1 MQNTLK
7 KIGHVLLKIFII
19 ITSPIWFFWKILFV
33 RKPEKKFKNVSMPKK
48 VFRIVRA
55 PITLPLKFICFMF
68 IISLEIVVIYKVRY
82 SYVTYPLTR
91 SAVYNYYTK
100 GVTKI
105 DSLMGIKPVYAVDIN
120 DHKEEFKKAFSYID
134 KWDLDSKNKMYVA
147 LDAEV
152 TKLSFK
158 FIDDKTTSYILNKF
172 NTDEVF
178 RENMHNIVKNINSL
192 IRRFIRE
199 YPEQVPFD
207 DFDFI
212 INSVASVGSLSVD
225 YRQVLDIAGSI
236 LKFMIKEYNVE
247 ITEMEIPEED
257 INIMIDAATTYSK
270 GKSIKET
277 YDYLNEKYPGSY
289 TQNNTTIESTV
300 IYPN

>member
-1 MQNTLK
+1 MQDTLK
-7 KIGHVLLKIFII
+7 NVGHILLKILII
-19 ITSPIWFFWKILFV
+19 ITFPIWFFWKILFV
-33 RKPEKKFKNVSMPKK
+33 RKPEKKFKNVSMSKK

-68 IISLEIVVIYKVRY
+68 IISLEIVVVYKVRY
-82 SYVTYPLTR
+82 SFATYPLTR
-91 SAVYNYYTK
+91 MAVYNYYTK
-100 GVTKI
+100 GVNKI
-105 DSLMGIKPVYAVDIN
+105 DSLMGIEPVYAVDIN
-120 DHKEEFKKAFSYID
+120 DHKEEFKKAFSFID
-134 KWDLDSKNKMYVA
+134 KWDLNSKNKMYVV

-178 RENMHNIVKNINSL
+178 REDIHNIAKNINSL
-192 IRRFIRE
+192 IKRFIRE

-225 YRQVLDIAGSI
+225 YRQVLDVAGPI
-236 LKFMIKEYNVE
+236 LKWIIKEYNVE
-247 ITEMEIPEED
+247 ITETEIPED
-257 INIMIDAATTYSK
+257 ALNMMIDAMTVYSK

-277 YDYLNEKYPGSY
+277 YDYLNEIY
-289 TQNNTTIESTV
+289 TQNNTTVIESTV
-300 IYPN
+300 ANPN

>member
-1 MQNTLK
+1 MQDTLK
-7 KIGHVLLKIFII
+7 KVGRILLKILII
-19 ITSPIWFFWKILFV
+19 ITFPIWFFWKILFV

-48 VFRIVRA
+48 IFRIVRA

-68 IISLEIVVIYKVRY
+68 IISLEIVVVYKVRY
-82 SYVTYPLTR
+82 SFATYPLTR
-91 SAVYNYYTK
+91 MAVYNYYTK
-100 GVTKI
+100 GVNKI
-105 DSLMGIKPVYAVDIN
+105 DSLMGIEPVYAVD
-120 DHKEEFKKAFSYID
+120 
-134 KWDLDSKNKMYVA
+134 KMYVV

-178 RENMHNIVKNINSL
+178 REDIHNIAKNINSL

-199 YPEQVPFD
+199 YSEQVPFD

-212 INSVASVGSLSVD
+212 INSVTSVGSLSVD
-225 YRQVLDIAGSI
+225 YRQVLDVAGPI
-236 LKFMIKEYNVE
+236 LKWIIKEYNVE
-247 ITEMEIPEED
+247 ITETEIPEEAL
-257 INIMIDAATTYSK
+257 NMMIDAMTVYSK

-277 YDYLNEKYPGSY
+277 YDYLNEKY
-289 TQNNTTIESTV
+289 TQNNTTVIESTV
-300 IYPN
+300 VYPN